1 RGLLRM
7 QRVHQRTLKGL
18 VVFREWSVVEA
29 ERHEQT
35 SDALGVHDER
45 AHVIF
50 GCGIDFEIRNVNAR
64 PALLGFVPPNLAAR
78 RIPGLAL
85 EIAGGAVIEDAAI
98 RRPRPSPIG
107 INAETG
113 WVFRSA
119 ALHHGAGFGPRSAVE
134 PVSRERCAVVLEP
147 GKARELLA

>member
-1 RGLLRM
+1 
-7 QRVHQRTLKGL
+7 
-18 VVFREWSVVEA
+18 
-29 ERHEQT
+29 
-35 SDALGVHDER
+35 
-45 AHVIF
+45 
-50 GCGIDFEIRNVNAR
+50 
-64 PALLGFVPPNLAAR
+64 
-78 RIPGLAL
+78 
-85 EIAGGAVIEDAAI
+85 EDAAI

-147 GKARELLA
+147 GKARELLAGLDGNVRLRIGDVGERFAVVFFAAPGLGGFVGVFLG